1 MFFSDIKSVP
11 VCFDS
16 LYGILKESLEHLEAG
31 GTQGR
36 EPGIYFNI
44 GTELKSKWSKP
55 RKKQYTFAAPA
66 SPVDVPDCDDGG
78 DSLI

>member
-1 MFFSDIKSVP
+1 MNQAWQSRPTGQKNKTEILMFFSDIKSVP

-44 GTELKSKWSKP
+44 GTELKSK
-55 RKKQYTFAAPA
+55 
-66 SPVDVPDCDDGG
+66 
-78 DSLI
+78 